1 MRTFCSSV
9 YGKIVRHR
17 WELGFVEKSIYEI
30 IQGDDLRIRYV
41 KYPFHGRWFADP
53 FILDYNEDE
62 IFLLVEDYSDADK
75 KGKITKL
82 QIDRKSMRLKDAK
95 IILELD
101 SHLSFPAIMRLD
113 GKVFIYPENSA
124 GKGLALYEYNQKT
137 DECHEVK
144 VITRKPL
151 TDAIIT
157 SYFGRKQVF
166 STRGLDANKNVL
178 EVFDL
183 LENGDVS
190 KTAQVVFDENIAR
203 NAGDFFEHEGQLYR
217 VAQESNFTYGHA
229 LSIQQITKE
238 GETVKMKEVR
248 RILPMNGAFGI
259 HTFNKYGELTVV
271 DLKVF
276 RHPWIAKPLFWVRN
290 LFK

>member
-1 MRTFCSSV
+1 MFIKEL
-9 YGKIVRHR
+9 YNKMILHR
-17 WELGFVEKSIYEI
+17 WNLGFIENSINEVL
-30 IQGDDLRIRYV
+30 QGDDLRIRYV
-41 KYPFHGRWFADP
+41 KYPFHGRWYADP
-53 FILDYNEDE
+53 FILDYDEDE
-62 IFLLVEDYSDADK
+62 IILLVEDYSDSDK
-75 KGKITKL
+75 KGKISKL
-82 QIDRKSMRLKDAK
+82 QIDRKSMRLKDVK

-101 SHLSFPAIMRLD
+101 SHLSFPAIMRTE

-124 GKGLALYEYNQKT
+124 GKGLALYEYDQNT

-144 VITRKPL
+144 VLTREPL

-157 SYFGRKQVF
+157 SYFGKKEIF

-178 EVFDL
+178 EIFDL
-183 LENGDVS
+183 LEEGNVV

-203 NAGDFFEHEGQLYR
+203 NAGNFFDYKGQLYR

-229 LSIQQITKE
+229 LSIQQIIKE
-238 GETVKMKEVR
+238 GETVQMKEVR

-259 HTFNKYGELTVV
+259 HTFNNYGELTVV

-290 LFK
+290 LFKK

>member
-1 MRTFCSSV
+1 M
-9 YGKIVRHR
+9 ILHR
-17 WELGFVEKSIYEI
+17 WNLGFIENSINEVL
-30 IQGDDLRIRYV
+30 QGDDLRIRYV
-41 KYPFHGRWFADP
+41 KYPFHGRWYADP
-53 FILDYNEDE
+53 FILDYDEDE
-62 IFLLVEDYSDADK
+62 IILLVEDYSDSDK
-75 KGKITKL
+75 KGKISKL
-82 QIDRKSMRLKDAK
+82 QIDRKSMRLKDVK

-101 SHLSFPAIMRLD
+101 SHLSFPAIMRTE

-124 GKGLALYEYNQKT
+124 GKGLALYEYDQNT

-144 VITRKPL
+144 VLTREPL

-157 SYFGRKQVF
+157 SYFGKKEIF

-178 EVFDL
+178 EIFDL
-183 LENGDVS
+183 LEEGNVV

-203 NAGDFFEHEGQLYR
+203 NAGNFFDYKGQLYR

-229 LSIQQITKE
+229 LSIQQIIKE
-238 GETVKMKEVR
+238 GETVQMKEVR

-259 HTFNKYGELTVV
+259 HTFNNYGELTVV

-290 LFK
+290 LFKK

>member
-1 MRTFCSSV
+1 M
-9 YGKIVRHR
+9 HN
-17 WELGFVEKSIYEI
+17 LLKSIYSKCVLHRWVIGFVDSPINRILSGEKFSIEI
-30 IQGDDLRIRYV
+30 V

-62 IFLLVEDYSDADK
+62 IILLVEDYSDSDK
-75 KGKITKL
+75 KGKISKL
-82 QIDRKSMRLKDAK
+82 QIDRKSLRLKDVK

-101 SHLSFPAIMRLD
+101 SHLSFPAIMRTE

-124 GKGLALYEYNQKT
+124 GKGLALYEYDQKT

-190 KTAQVVFDENIAR
+190 KTAQVAFDENIAR

-276 RHPWIAKPLFWVRN
+276 RHPWIAKPLFRVRN

>member
-1 MRTFCSSV
+1 MFLKEL
-9 YGKIVRHR
+9 YNKIVLHR
-17 WELGFVEKSIYEI
+17 WDLGFIENSMNEVL
-30 IQGDDLRIRYV
+30 QGDDLRIRYV
-41 KYPFHGRWFADP
+41 KYPFKGRWYADP

-62 IFLLVEDYSDADK
+62 ISLLVEDYSDSDK
-75 KGKITKL
+75 KGKISKL
-82 QIDRKSMRLKDAK
+82 QIDRKSMKLKDVK

-101 SHLSFPAIMRLD
+101 SHLSFPAIMRIE

-124 GKGLALYEYNQKT
+124 GRGLALYEYDQKT
-137 DECHEVK
+137 DECREIK
-144 VITRKPL
+144 VLTREPL

-157 SYFGRKQVF
+157 SYFGKKQIF
-166 STRGLDANKNVL
+166 STKGLDANKNYLEIFDVL
-178 EVFDL
+178 EKEGTIV
-183 LENGDVS
+183 
-190 KTAQVVFDENIAR
+190 KTSQVVFDENIAR
-203 NAGDFFEHEGQLYR
+203 NAGDFFECEGKLYR

-238 GETVKMKEVR
+238 GETVKMNEVR

-259 HTFNKYGELTVV
+259 HTFNNFGDLTVV